1 MHKEPARNKTDHRT
15 LILRILA
22 LALVIGLSAYLFS
35 VRNQAQELAR
45 YGYPGI
51 FLLAMLANATVL
63 FPAPG
68 LAVVFTMGSI
78 FHPLGVAL
86 AAASGG
92 TLGELTGY
100 LAGWSGQAV
109 VERMDIYQKV
119 SPYIQKYG
127 ILAIFVLA
135 LIPNPTFDVV
145 GIAAGALKIPFWR
158 FLLTVWL
165 ALLVKMTVF
174 AYAGSYSINWFFR

>member
-1 MHKEPARNKTDHRT
+1 MNKENTHNKTDYRT
-15 LILRILA
+15 IVLRILA

-35 VRNQAQELAR
+35 VRDKAQELAQ

-51 FLLAMLANATVL
+51 FLLALLANATVL

-78 FHPLGVAL
+78 FNPLGVAL

-92 TLGELTGY
+92 AIGELTGY

-109 VERMDIYQKV
+109 IERMDIYQKV
-119 SPYIQKYG
+119 SPYVQKYG
-127 ILAIFVLA
+127 VLAIFVLA
-135 LIPNPTFDVV
+135 IIPNPTFDVV
-145 GIAAGALKIPFWR
+145 GIAAGGLKIPLWK

-165 ALLVKMTVF
+165 ALIIKMTIF
-174 AYAGSYSINWFFR
+174 AYAGSFSINWFFK

>member
-1 MHKEPARNKTDHRT
+1 MDKDSPRKKIDFRT
-15 LILRILA
+15 IAIRA
-22 LALVIGLSAYLFS
+22 LALVVVIGLSAYLFS
-35 VRNQAQELAR
+35 VRDQAQELAK

-51 FLLAMLANATVL
+51 FLLALLANATVL

-92 TLGELTGY
+92 ALGELTGY

-109 VERMDIYQKV
+109 IERMDIYQKV
-119 SPYIQKYG
+119 SPYVQKYG
-127 ILAIFVLA
+127 LLAIFVLA

-145 GIAAGALKIPFWR
+145 GIAAGALKIPLWK
-158 FLLTVWL
+158 FLVTAWL
-165 ALLVKMTVF
+165 ALLIKMTAF
-174 AYAGSYSINWFFR
+174 AYAGSFSINWFFQ